1 MKSDKESFAPLNEQ
15 MDIIKRGVEEIIPE
29 DALVQKLEKSI
40 KTGIPLRVKLGCDPS
55 SPDLHLGHT
64 VVLRKLRHFQ
74 DLGHRAVLIIGD
86 FTGMIGD
93 PSGRNKTRPSLT
105 LEQTRLNGE
114 TYFQQASKILI
125 PERTEIVFNSDWLS
139 KLTFE
144 DVIKL
149 SAKYTV
155 ARMLERDDFE
165 NRYKSGMPISIH
177 EFLYPLAQ
185 AMDSVAIRSDVELG
199 GTDQKFNLLVGR
211 DIQREYG
218 QEPQV
223 IITLPILPGT
233 DGVEKM
239 SKSLRNFIG
248 LTEPASEIYGKVLS
262 IPDELIIPYFNLLTD
277 IPMPEIREMDAA
289 MKRGSLNPRDAKRKL
304 ARLLVEM
311 YVSKEAA
318 IAAEQEFDQIH
329 KKKEVPDNIPECTIP
344 ASETPLLLD
353 FLVREKMV
361 PSKSEGRRMFQQG
374 GISINGNKVTDST
387 VPLPSGTFVVK
398 VGKRKF
404 VRVHH

>member
-1 MKSDKESFAPLNEQ
+1 
-15 MDIIKRGVEEIIPE
+15 MDIIRRGVEEIIPE

-40 KTGIPLRVKLGCDPS
+40 STGIPLRVKLGCDPS

-74 DLGHRAVLIIGD
+74 DLGHQAVLIIGD

-105 LEQTRLNGE
+105 LEQTRINGE

-125 PERTEIVFNSDWLS
+125 AEKTEIVFNSDWLS

-165 NRYKSGMPISIH
+165 NRYKSGAPISIH

-233 DGVEKM
+233 DGVDKM
-239 SKSLRNFIG
+239 GKSLSNYIG

-262 IPDELIIPYFNLLTD
+262 IPDKLIIPYFKLLTD
-277 IPMPEIREMDAA
+277 VPLPEIQEMETA
-289 MKRGSLNPRDAKRKL
+289 MKDGRMNPRDAKRKL
-304 ARLLVEM
+304 ARMLVAM
-311 YVSKEAA
+311 YVDEESA
-318 IAAEQEFDQIH
+318 ITAEQEFDQIH

-344 ASETPLLLD
+344 TSKTLSLLEL
-353 FLVREKMV
+353 LVQEKMV
-361 PSKSEGRRMFQQG
+361 PSRSEGRRLFQQG
-374 GISINGNKVTDST
+374 GISIDGKKVTDS
-387 VPLPSGTFVVK
+387 S
-398 VGKRKF
+398 
-404 VRVHH
+404 